1 MGNSLYW
8 KWENFLAL
16 IKIPENIRE
25 VSDNFD
31 DIEVK
36 IFLMKNN
43 R

>member
-8 KWENFLAL
+8 KWENVLTL